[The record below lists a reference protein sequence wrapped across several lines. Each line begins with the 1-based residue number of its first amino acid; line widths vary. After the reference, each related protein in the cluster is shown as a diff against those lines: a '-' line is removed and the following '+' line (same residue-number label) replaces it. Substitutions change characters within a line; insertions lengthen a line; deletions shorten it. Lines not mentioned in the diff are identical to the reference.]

1 MPPANRQQA
10 PQLLARQHWR
20 QKLYRYYSVPAEK
33 VFPKFKMGVVI
44 FFWGLVLMYSA
55 NQLLE
60 PSLAQ
65 EAVTLVGLL
74 LIGGGFLYAMAAQV
88 RMLIGR
94 FVIQFSKKVDL

>member
-1 MPPANRQQA
+1 MQLKKQLRIKAWKTALYEYYAMPPEKIF
-10 PQLLARQHWR
+10 PSF
-20 QKLYRYYSVPAEK
+20 KL
-33 VFPKFKMGVVI
+33 GVVI

-60 PSLAQ
+60 PSLSQ
-65 EAVTLVGLL
+65 EIVTLVGLL

-94 FVIQFSKKVDL
+94 FVTEFSKKTDFL

>member
-1 MPPANRQQA
+1 MELDSQKQPSAVEQKSLRQA
-10 PQLLARQHWR
+10 LHD
-20 QKLYRYYSVPAEK
+20 YYSVPAAK

-55 NQLLE
+55 NQLLQ

-65 EAVTLVGLL
+65 EIVTLVGLL

-94 FVIQFSKKVDL
+94 FVVQFSKKIDF